1 LLDFAAEAVTLAGR
15 VQRSA
20 AGRYIAGQ
28 LVRSASSAGANFQE
42 ARGGES
48 RADFSH
54 KMQVVLKELRESEY
68 WLRLLERTRLLSGTL
83 LQKPL
88 AEVDELIRIAVK
100 SVLTVK
106 SKSQF

>member
-1 LLDFAAEAVTLAGR
+1 
-15 VQRSA
+15 
-20 AGRYIAGQ
+20 
-28 LVRSASSAGANFQE
+28 
-42 ARGGES
+42 
-48 RADFSH
+48 
-54 KMQVVLKELRESEY
+54 MQVVLKELRESEY